1 MATMWIYLRNFFV
14 YVIIAS
20 CVYMLYILLFQSE
33 KLHPKMNNWFL
44 KIFIGLILLAG
55 IIIGIIIVV

>member
-1 MATMWIYLRNFFV
+1 MWIYLRNFFV

-33 KLHPKMNNWFL
+33 KLLPKMNNWFL